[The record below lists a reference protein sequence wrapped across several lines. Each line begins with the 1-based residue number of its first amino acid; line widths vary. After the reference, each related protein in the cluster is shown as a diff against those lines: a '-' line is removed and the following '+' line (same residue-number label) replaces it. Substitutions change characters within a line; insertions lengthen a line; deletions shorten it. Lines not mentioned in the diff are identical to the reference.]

1 MVSYERI
8 GWVNGTG
15 SPLNASNLNKIDDGI
30 LELVKAVNEN
40 TGNITKNTNAIEAV
54 DDRADELQVSLNNVT
69 TTVNTVKDTQAA
81 HDTRIITNTTNISL
95 LTNAVGDSTKGL
107 VKEVN
112 DLKSNSATKT
122 DITNMNTNL
131 TALSNT
137 VTTLSGKVNT
147 NENDISGIETDVSN
161 LNIRISAAET
171 EIDAL
176 KENGGG
182 SGGGSGADWSQITNK
197 PATFP
202 PSKHVNS
209 DPDKIGAAT
218 STAYGHVK
226 LDSGDMDTVT
236 ATTGIAAGRGHT
248 HSNLATKNPA
258 TADADGLLSA
268 EDKEKLDGIA
278 AGANKYVLPNIVNES
293 KVESTGTTVAFSIG
307 DKKFSQVVAVDGGS
321 LSVGSAEKLTTART
335 IELTGDV
342 TGSAVFDG
350 SVNATITTTIS
361 DDSHNHSASTITSGT
376 LALARI
382 PTGTTSTTVALGNHT
397 HSSYVNQNAFSN
409 ITVGSTTIAA
419 DSTTDTVT
427 LVAGDNVTLTPD
439 ATNDKI
445 TISATDTTYSAGAGL
460 SLSGTTF
467 SNSGVR
473 SVKQNSSNGHKLE
486 INTNGTT
493 ATITI
498 PDNDTT
504 YSAGTGISLS
514 GTTFS
519 NSGVL
524 SIKQNVLDGH
534 KLEINTNGTTATI
547 TIPDNNTK
555 VTSASNHYTPSTD
568 TESTL
573 SVDASDA
580 TTTAS
585 WNTTNIVTGV
595 NITRDA
601 KGHVTGVT
609 VDSVKMPA
617 NPDTDT
623 TYSAG
628 TGLNLSGTTFSNAG
642 VRSITQDT
650 TDKHKLTINTNG
662 TTATITIPDNDT
674 TYNIATSSTAGLVKS
689 GGDVTVG
696 TDGIMSVADDSHNHV
711 ISNIDGLQ
719 DLLNLLNWQSF

>member
-40 TGNITKNTNAIEAV
+40 TDNITKNTNAIDVV
-54 DDRADELQVSLNNVT
+54 DDKADELQVSLNNVT

-81 HDTRIITNTTNISL
+81 QDTRITTNTNNISL
-95 LTNAVGDSTKGL
+95 LINTVGDDESGL
-107 VKEVN
+107 VKDVN
-112 DLKSNSATKT
+112 ALKTNSATKT
-122 DITNMNTNL
+122 DIANTNKNVTNL
-131 TALSNT
+131 NTAL
-137 VTTLSGKVNT
+137 TTLQGTVNSLDSDIT
-147 NENDISGIETDVSN
+147 NVETNVSN
-161 LNIRISAAET
+161 LTTRVSTAEENIRKLET
-171 EIDAL
+171 
-176 KENGGG
+176 NGGG
-182 SGGGSGADWSQITNK
+182 TGGGASTWEDITGKPDAYTPNVHTSSN
-197 PATFP
+197 PATY
-202 PSKHVNS
+202 
-209 DPDKIGAAT
+209 GAAT
-218 STAYGHVK
+218 SSLYGHVK
-226 LDSGDMDTVT
+226 LDSGDMAGAASTN
-236 ATTGIAAGRGHT
+236 GIAAGRGHT
-248 HSNLATKNPA
+248 HSNLATKDPA

-268 EDKEKLDGIA
+268 EDKEKLDGIES
-278 AGANKYVLPNIVNES
+278 GANNYVLPNIINES

-307 DKKFSQVVAVDGGS
+307 EKKFSQVVAVDGGS

-350 SVNATITTTIS
+350 SVNATITTTVA
-361 DDSHNHSASTITSGT
+361 DDCHNHSASTITSGT

-409 ITVGSTTIAA
+409 ITIGSTTIAA

-445 TISATDTTYSAGAGL
+445 TISATDTNTTYSAGAGI

-473 SVKQNSSNGHKLE
+473 SVKQNTSDGHKLE
-486 INTNGTT
+486 INTGGTT

-498 PDNDTT
+498 PDSDTK

-519 NSGVL
+519 NSGVR
-524 SIKQNVLDGH
+524 SITQDKSDGH
-534 KLEINTNGTTATI
+534 KLTINTGGTTATI
-547 TIPDNNTK
+547 TIPDSDTTYSFSANTPTLEWGKTATIGTAGGTTYK
-555 VTSASNHYTPSTD
+555 VT
-568 TESTL
+568 
-573 SVDASDA
+573 
-580 TTTAS
+580 
-585 WNTTNIVTGV
+585 
-595 NITRDA
+595 
-601 KGHVTGVT
+601 
-609 VDSVKMPA
+609 MPA

-628 TGLNLSGTTFSNAG
+628 TGLSLSGTTFNNNG
-642 VRSITQDT
+642 VISITQNAD
-650 TDKHKLTINTNG
+650 DGHELVINTGG
-662 TTATITIPDNDT
+662 TTSYIQIPDNNT
-674 TYNIATSSTAGLVKS
+674 TYGIATSSTAGLVKS

-696 TDGIMSVADDSHNHV
+696 TDGKMTVADDSHNHT

-719 DLLNLLNWQSF
+719 DLLDLLNWKSF